1 MGLILGVKAG
11 ERIYIEDD
19 WIKIVKVTGPHNF
32 VLENE
37 DGTGFTINGPED
49 QPQEVL
55 PEVFVSAGEIRG
67 TAPGRIARV
76 FIAAPR
82 EMQILREAPYRMLCL
97 YEESARLLTHLLEET
112 GASIEEEAG
121 NDVVR
126 DVQELVKELNDE
138 IKRLTRGG

>member
-11 ERIYIEDD
+11 EKIYIEDD
-19 WIKIVKVTGPHNF
+19 WIMIVKVTGPHNF

-37 DGTGFTINGPED
+37 DGTGYTINGPDD

-76 FIAAPR
+76 FIDAPR
-82 EMQILREAPYRMLCL
+82 EMKILREAPYQMLCL
-97 YEESARLLTHLLEET
+97 YEAAADTISGLLEMMAMPSPEFE
-112 GASIEEEAG
+112 ADANALVRELREEI
-121 NDVVR
+121 
-126 DVQELVKELNDE
+126 Q
-138 IKRLTRGG
+138 RLTRGG

>member
-11 ERIYIEDD
+11 EKIYIDDD
-19 WIKIVKVTGPHNF
+19 WIRIVKVTGPHNF

-76 FIAAPR
+76 FIDAPR
-82 EMQILREAPYRMLCL
+82 EMQILREAPYQMLCL
-97 YEESARLLTHLLEET
+97 YEKAASIIEALLETATMPLEN
-112 GASIEEEAG
+112 IKPEAQAL
-121 NDVVR
+121 VR
-126 DVQELVKELNDE
+126 ELDAE

>member
-11 ERIYIEDD
+11 EKIYIDDD

-37 DGTGFTINGPED
+37 DGTGYTIKGIDD

-55 PEVFVSAGEIRG
+55 PEVFVSAGKMRSEV
-67 TAPGRIARV
+67 PGRIARV

-82 EMQILREAPYRMLCL
+82 EMQILRQVPYKTLCFYQDAANL
-97 YEESARLLTHLLEET
+97 IETLLKCE
-112 GASIEEEAG
+112 GAAKHQKYGGGILA
-121 NDVVR
+121 
-126 DVQELVKELNDE
+126 ELDDE
-138 IKRLTRGG
+138 IKLLTRGGKK